1 MQAIVQYTVTRPLL
15 TMMSI
20 KGECLLLDIVHS
32 HLQYMNGDS
41 RIPESTLSIKEP
53 EQQGIQIFVLKLQM
67 VMKMLCRSGTYSED
81 KKFLNKALMR
91 SRPCLTLRRLRE
103 RLPCVFTV
111 SFLTSMSSILF
122 KVSYIFDASTR
133 SRTWN
138 CQTSI
143 LDPMRHFRLERNRE
157 K

>member
-41 RIPESTLSIKEP
+41 RIYPKAHCTSRSLNNRASRFLFSNYKWYSELGK
-53 EQQGIQIFVLKLQM
+53 
-67 VMKMLCRSGTYSED
+67 MKMLCRSGTYSED

-133 SRTWN
+133 SRT
-138 CQTSI
+138 
-143 LDPMRHFRLERNRE
+143 
-157 K
+157 

>member
-41 RIPESTLSIKEP
+41 RIPKSTPSIKEP